1 MAKLIIFLFCIKIL
15 SSAIHTTFAV
25 YRLEHLVGLHHATV
39 GEAAVVFIFLATPW
53 QVGSFRH
60 HRSGR
65 TESRHRDSPQ
75 YSQPLAHRDLTEI
88 KPGIWPYF
96 RQTKG

>member
-15 SSAIHTTFAV
+15 SSAIHTTFVV

-53 QVGSFRH
+53 ERVVAA
-60 HRSGR
+60 
-65 TESRHRDSPQ
+65 T
-75 YSQPLAHRDLTEI
+75 AAT
-88 KPGIWPYF
+88 
-96 RQTKG
+96 